1 MLTEV
6 RNFKITDVTINYP
19 KLDKPVNPF
28 GTEQYELQIATAD
41 ESKVKELEDN
51 YIKFRRKDG
60 ALVKTM
66 QKDTDGNPTVEMFT
80 ASLKRKAHK
89 ANGEDNGKVRVVSSD
104 LTPMDKLTTIGNGSK
119 ANVIVFQ
126 YPYDMMGRKGVG
138 SSLTAIQI
146 TDHVVYAPSNGV
158 DFEAVGSIEPAE
170 VQGSTSDLF

>member
-51 YIKFRRKDG
+51 YINFRRKDG
-60 ALVKTM
+60 ELVKDAT
-66 QKDTDGNPTVEMFT
+66 GMFT
-80 ASLKRKAHK
+80 AGLKRKAHK
-89 ANGEDNGKVRVVSSD
+89 ANGEDNGKVRVVNSD

-126 YPYDMMGRKGVG
+126 YPYDVAGRKGVG
-138 SSLTAIQI
+138 SSLTAVQI
-146 TDHVVYAPSNGV
+146 TDHIVYAPSNGV
-158 DFEAVGSIEPAE
+158 DFEAVGSIEPTE
-170 VQGSTSDLF
+170 VQGSASDLF